1 MEIEVGPIGFNFLA
15 DVFDHHDADIEADAL
30 PLFEPDAD
38 IPFFAIHFELG
49 ALVDFAEEAKAEID
63 IVEDEGIDFGDFAV
77 SLVEANL
84 TADFFEE
91 FGAGLFGFVAGAG
104 FKGDDVAGAAV
115 VNFRTIA
122 AEQEGAGD
130 FAQK

>member
-49 ALVDFAEEAKAEID
+49 TLIDFAEEAEAEID
-63 IVEDEGIDFGDFAV
+63 IVEDEGADFSDFAV
-77 SLVEANL
+77 GLVKAEL
-84 TADFFEE
+84 TADFFKE
-91 FGAGLFGFVAGAG
+91 FGAGLFGFVAGTG
-104 FKGDDVAGAAV
+104 FKGDDVAGAAI
-115 VNFRTIA
+115 VNFRAIA
-122 AEQEGAGD
+122 AKQEGTGD